1 MIQCSFKK
9 LYFGHDDG
17 CSANAIIGDIEDE
30 NDDDITTEDDM
41 TIIMMRPMMMP
52 MMRPM
57 MVTIMMTM
65 IMPGI
70 LLLPHLF
77 GPNKQRTSLLA
88 PTFQFD

>member
-9 LYFGHDDG
+9 LYFGHNDG
-17 CSANAIIGDIEDE
+17 SANAIIGDIEDE

-41 TIIMMRPMMMP
+41 TIIMMP

-70 LLLPHLF
+70 LLLPHHF